1 MLRSRFSERPDQYN
15 QFVREGKFGC
25 TLRHANIVRIDEVV
39 SHGRMHFFVMEFI
52 EGRNLRDFVKI
63 RKKLHPLEAT
73 RLMLDII
80 EGLRYAFDHGLT
92 HRDLKM
98 SNVLVS
104 SRGQA
109 KLVDFGL
116 ASIDETLSDDELDRL
131 PNPRTIDY
139 AALERATGVR
149 KDDTRSDIYFLG
161 CIYYNMLTGM
171 PPLPETRDRI
181 QRLSKQR
188 FMDVVPIRKADPT
201 IPHCVSMVVSKAM
214 QLDPARR
221 YQNPSVMLNDLEI
234 ASSASDRDVASH
246 KRGTVARR
254 HASGRRRFVAFAA
267 EFPPNGPNR
276 NGRGIGRPKAGQF
289 PQEFQKGRRPG
300 AFDQRSKPGA
310 EPAASRFQNRRL
322 FDYRRGIYRTARF
335 GIVQ

>member
-1 MLRSRFSERPDQYN
+1 
-15 QFVREGKFGC
+15 
-25 TLRHANIVRIDEVV
+25 
-39 SHGRMHFFVMEFI
+39 MEFV

-73 RLMLDII
+73 RLMMDIT
-80 EGLRYAFDHGLT
+80 EGLRYAFEHGLT

-98 SNVLVS
+98 SNVLVT

-116 ASIDETLSDDELDRL
+116 ASMDDTLSDDELDRL
-131 PNPRTIDY
+131 PNPRSIDY

-188 FMDVVPIRKADPT
+188 FLDVVPIRKADPT
-201 IPHCVSMVVSKAM
+201 IPHNVAMVVNKAM
-214 QLDPARR
+214 MLDPGRR
-221 YQNPSVMLNDLEI
+221 YQTPVVMLNDLEI
-234 ASSASDRDVASH
+234 AYRRLNEMAQVYQRNAF
-246 KRGTVARR
+246 ARR
-254 HASGRRRFVAFAA
+254 YSSGRRRFFAFA
-267 EFPPNGPNR
+267 
-276 NGRGIGRPKAGQF
+276 
-289 PQEFQKGRRPG
+289 
-300 AFDQRSKPGA
+300 
-310 EPAASRFQNRRL
+310 
-322 FDYRRGIYRTARF
+322 Y
-335 GIVQ
+335 